1 MHLRENVRDTKNLR
15 VVERK
20 DSRGSGREGILVT
33 RNLVPGST
41 VYGERVIMIDG
52 APFREWDP
60 FRSKLAAAILKG
72 MRSDVIREGDRVLYL
87 GTSTG
92 TTPSHISDIIGPS
105 GILIGVESSARVA
118 RDFVE
123 NVARLRKNVIPY
135 LRDARDPEGYD
146 TLGKVD
152 IVYCDIAQPDQTE
165 IAIANC
171 QAHLK
176 PGGQFL
182 LVVKARSID
191 VLKEPKKVFE
201 AEKSKLLTAGF
212 TLETL
217 KELSPFDKDHAIIL
231 AMF

>member
-1 MHLRENVRDTKNLR
+1 
-15 VVERK
+15 
-20 DSRGSGREGILVT
+20 
-33 RNLVPGST
+33 
-41 VYGERVIMIDG
+41 MIDG

-72 MRSDVIREGDRVLYL
+72 MRSDVVGEGDRVLYL

-92 TTPSHISDIIGPS
+92 TTPSHISDILGPS
-105 GILIGVESSARVA
+105 GLLIGVESAARVA

-135 LRDARDPEGYD
+135 LRDARDPAGYD
-146 TLGKVD
+146 TIGKVD
-152 IVYCDIAQPDQTE
+152 LVYCDIAQPDQTE

-171 QAHLK
+171 ESHLK
-176 PGGQFL
+176 AGGQLL

-191 VLKEPKKVFE
+191 VLKQPKKVFE
-201 AEKSKLLTAGF
+201 AEKNKLLRSGF
-212 TLETL
+212 TVETV

-231 AMF
+231 ARFR